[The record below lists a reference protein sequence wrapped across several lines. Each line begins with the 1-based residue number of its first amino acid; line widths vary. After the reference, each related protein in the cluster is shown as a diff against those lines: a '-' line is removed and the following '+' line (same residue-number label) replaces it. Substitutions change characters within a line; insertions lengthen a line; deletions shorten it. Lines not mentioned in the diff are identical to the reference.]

1 MNILGTIVGTVLVVV
16 GDAIKDYGTRLLFP
30 HGVPRIDEEPKPAK
44 APAIAQ
50 DDLDEPPVGVPP
62 VVLSDAAKEALIK
75 GSMPAPK
82 KPVTPEPVLK
92 GSLKDR
98 LAR

>member
-30 HGVPRIDEEPKPAK
+30 HGVPRIEEEQKPEPVAQEDLD
-44 APAIAQ
+44 APA
-50 DDLDEPPVGVPP
+50 VGVPP
-62 VVLSDAAKEALIK
+62 VLLSDAAKEALLK

-82 KPVTPEPVLK
+82 KPATPEPVLK